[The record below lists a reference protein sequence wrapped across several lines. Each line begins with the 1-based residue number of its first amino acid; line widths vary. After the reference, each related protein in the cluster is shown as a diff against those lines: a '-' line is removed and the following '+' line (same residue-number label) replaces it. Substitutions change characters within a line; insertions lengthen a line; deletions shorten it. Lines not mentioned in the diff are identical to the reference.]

1 MRHHQRCRGAD
12 HHGHQVQSR
21 PLGVP
26 QARGAGNAD
35 RADGHQ
41 RMDHDVDH
49 ADEAADQKLK
59 RHCLLMLD

>member
-1 MRHHQRCRGAD
+1 MRYHQGCRGY
-12 HHGHQVQSR
+12 GHQVQSR

-35 RADGHQ
+35 RADSHQ

-49 ADEAADQKLK
+49 ADEEADQELK
-59 RHCLLMLD
+59 RH